1 MNIAILVTD
10 RCQASSIHL
19 TLDLLIAANYI
30 AKDNFGSDIS
40 VFNIELVGIKKK
52 AQAYN
57 QTFIDGIK
65 PINLT
70 TRPDILIIPS
80 VFEAIIDEENALNC
94 MRHHTTVVATIKA
107 WHNKGTLLASAC
119 TGSFLL
125 ANSGLMG
132 GRELTCHWA
141 SSALATKLFPAESFQ
156 TNKLL
161 IDHGDIISAGG
172 SSAIAQ
178 LILYI
183 MSREYSRELA
193 LITAKIM
200 LIEVNFEGQSRFAIF
215 RPTHDHND
223 PLVLALQEQ
232 LESKVNSPFDLTLFA
247 KQQALSEKQVVRRF
261 KKITGETPL
270 SYLQKVRIENVKM
283 ALESGAKS
291 LNKTIWDVGYEDT
304 TSFRRL
310 FKKNTGL
317 TMQEY
322 RSRFSTLYA

>member
-19 TLDLLIAANYI
+19 VLDLFIAANYI
-30 AKDNFGSDIS
+30 AKDNFGSDS
-40 VFNIELVGIKKK
+40 NVFNIELVGVNKK
-52 AQAYN
+52 AKAYN

-65 PINLT
+65 PIKLA

-80 VFEAIIDEENALNC
+80 VFEATINVENALNC
-94 MRHHTTVVATIKA
+94 MRRHTTIITTIRS

-125 ANSGLMG
+125 ANSELMK

-141 SSALATKLFPAESFQ
+141 SANLATQLFPKESFQ
-156 TNKLL
+156 INKLL
-161 IDHGDIISAGG
+161 IDHGDVISAGG

-178 LILYI
+178 LILYL

-193 LITAKIM
+193 VITAKIM

-215 RPTHDHND
+215 RPAHDHND
-223 PLVLALQEQ
+223 PLVLALQEL
-232 LESKVNSPFDLTLFA
+232 LETKVSSPFDLTLFA

-261 KKITGETPL
+261 KKMTGETPL
-270 SYLQKVRIENVKM
+270 SYLQKMRIENVKM

-322 RSRFSTLYA
+322 RTRFSTLYA